1 MRAATWQQVPCPSCG
16 EKLFVLPAS
25 VYPRPAGGRTPAQA
39 PRKPAHKPTPPPQNS
54 PGTGRKATPKGKQP
68 PPLAEPAPQ
77 WSFRLSSLH
86 LVLLGV
92 LVIFSLTIWWAV
104 HSRSLHQ
111 MEEQFT
117 AEFKGA
123 QQALEE
129 HELVRASVH
138 LQQACVALDRLGR
151 TDSVARRARQL
162 SKEATAATELVAKP
176 LTDLLAEAV
185 QTRMISL
192 EAGWQ
197 KEFSDRYKGTWVVI
211 DAPLSPTDGVSEQA
225 ELTNEKFNVKFP
237 LVVGR
242 DEADL
247 VAQFADLKLLHPKPG
262 QRVIFAGELEEFRLS
277 PAGTGRWEIVLR
289 PDTGFLWANVST
301 LAAAGLLDAESSPTF
316 AQAKLVLDEQAKLL
330 KVESPDAAK

>member
-1 MRAATWQQVPCPSCG
+1 M
-16 EKLFVLPAS
+16 
-25 VYPRPAGGRTPAQA
+25 
-39 PRKPAHKPTPPPQNS
+39 
-54 PGTGRKATPKGKQP
+54 
-68 PPLAEPAPQ
+68 
-77 WSFRLSSLH
+77 SSLH
-86 LVLLGV
+86 VVLLGV

-104 HSRSLHQ
+104 HARSLHQ

-129 HELVRASVH
+129 HELMRASVH

-176 LTDLLAEAV
+176 LPDLLAEAV

-211 DAPLSPTDGVSEQA
+211 DAPVSPTDSERGTPTSGDGVPQRA
-225 ELTNEKFNVKFP
+225 ELTSENFAVEFP
-237 LVVGR
+237 LVSGR

-247 VAQFADLKLLHPKPG
+247 VVRFADLKLLQPKPG
-262 QRVIFAGELEEFRLS
+262 QRVIFAGQLEEFRLS
-277 PAGTGRWEIVLR
+277 SAGTGRWEIVLR

-301 LAAAGLLDAESSPTF
+301 LTSAGLLDAQPSVTF
-316 AQAKLVLDEQAKLL
+316 AQTKLVLDEQAKLL
-330 KVESPDAAK
+330 KVEPPDTAK

>member
-1 MRAATWQQVPCPSCG
+1 M
-16 EKLFVLPAS
+16 
-25 VYPRPAGGRTPAQA
+25 
-39 PRKPAHKPTPPPQNS
+39 
-54 PGTGRKATPKGKQP
+54 
-68 PPLAEPAPQ
+68 
-77 WSFRLSSLH
+77 SSLH
-86 LVLLGV
+86 VVLLGV

-129 HELVRASVH
+129 HELMRACVH

-176 LTDLLAEAV
+176 LPDLLAEAV

-197 KEFSDRYKGTWVVI
+197 KEFSDRYKGTWLVI
-211 DAPLSPTDGVSEQA
+211 DAPVSPTDSERGTPTSGDGVPQRA
-225 ELTNEKFNVKFP
+225 ELTSENFAVEFP
-237 LVVGR
+237 LVSGR

-247 VAQFADLKLLHPKPG
+247 VVRFADLKLLQPKPG
-262 QRVIFAGELEEFRLS
+262 QRVIFAGQLEEFRLS

-301 LAAAGLLDAESSPTF
+301 LTSAGLLDAQPSVTF
-316 AQAKLVLDEQAKLL
+316 AQTKLVLDEQAKLL
-330 KVESPDAAK
+330 KVEPPDTAK